1 MFYPTYL
8 GVFRSLP
15 LNYLKMEFTELF
27 KLIYENGIDTLEK
40 TRSEGVDFCKID
52 VYDKSNLIIA
62 YAGSGCDKRYQPE
75 DLIDF

>member
-1 MFYPTYL
+1 
-8 GVFRSLP
+8 
-15 LNYLKMEFTELF
+15 MEFTELF